1 MFRRFSCHTSPL
13 VKLNDYVC
21 SNVCSAQSSSL
32 LPSPTKYTY
41 YPLAN
46 YVSYHR
52 YKPAYLFLLLKLV
65 MSWNPTLIWKS
76 LLILSGRKPYVL
88 NCKLSNTMTL
98 GLLLQ
103 SQKARHWL
111 VVDGYIKLSTIQMV
125 LSRGT
130 EPNWSQRAS
139 FSSKVLIIRIPF
151 LPLPRLSQF
160 TACLCWPQLMTG
172 PFINW
177 TSTMPKF
184 TATYLRKYMSSLPGL
199 V

>member
-1 MFRRFSCHTSPL
+1 MFAPPNRPPYCQVQPNIHTIHWPIMFHIT
-13 VKLNDYVC
+13 DI
-21 SNVCSAQSSSL
+21 SL
-32 LPSPTKYTY
+32 
-41 YPLAN
+41 
-46 YVSYHR
+46 HIF
-52 YKPAYLFLLLKLV
+52 FLLLKLV

-177 TSTMPKF
+177 TSTMLKF
-184 TATYLRKYMSSLPGL
+184 TAIYLRKYMSSLPGL